1 MPEFKNITL
10 EIADRVATLVL
21 NRPYARNS
29 LNTEALSEIHRALG
43 VVEDNED
50 AGVLVLTGAGEAF
63 CAGVSLKGYSIDNRE
78 ELRQGFRE
86 VAMWWHQM
94 LHRITRLPMPVLCAV
109 NGIAVG
115 GGMGLALAS
124 DIAICNET
132 AKFYASWMANGMA
145 NDGGSSYT
153 LTKIVGFRR
162 AIELMLTNR
171 TLDAYEAQ
179 EWGIVNRV
187 YEGEKFTEMTASIG
201 QQLADGPTHLQK
213 FVKQTFHDGW
223 RRSLEECTEHECMNI
238 LEALEHPYAK
248 ERLNAFDR
256 GERTNAL
263 QVNLDQVEMKTIDS

>member
-1 MPEFKNITL
+1 MSEFKNITL
-10 EIADRVATLVL
+10 DITDGLATLTL

-29 LNTEALSEIHRALG
+29 LNIEALSEIHRALG
-43 VVEDNED
+43 MVEDD
-50 AGVLVLTGAGEAF
+50 RGAGALVLTGAGEAF
-63 CAGVSLKGYSIDNRE
+63 CAGVSLKGYNIDNRE

-94 LHRITRLPMPVLCAV
+94 LHRLTRLPMPVLCAV

-124 DIAICNET
+124 DMAICNET
-132 AKFYASWMANGMA
+132 AKFYASWMSNGMA
-145 NDGGSSYT
+145 NNGGSSYT
-153 LTKIVGFRR
+153 LTKVVGFRR
-162 AIELMLTNR
+162 AMELMLTNR

-187 YEGEKFTEMTASIG
+187 YEGEKFKRMMASIG
-201 QQLADGPTHLQK
+201 HQLAGGPTHLQA

-238 LEALEHPYAK
+238 LQALEHPYAK
-248 ERLNAFDR
+248 ERLNAFEK

-263 QVNLDQVEMKTIDS
+263 QVNLDDVKMKIIDD

>member
-1 MPEFKNITL
+1 MPEFEHITL
-10 EIADRVATLVL
+10 DITDRVATLVL

-29 LNTEALSEIHRALG
+29 LNTAALSEIHRALG
-43 VVEDNED
+43 AVEDDKN
-50 AGVLVLTGAGEAF
+50 AGALVLTGAGSAF

-124 DIAICNET
+124 DIAICNEK
-132 AKFYASWMANGMA
+132 ARFYASWMANGMA

-187 YEGEKFTEMTASIG
+187 YEGEKFAEMTASIG

-238 LEALEHPYAK
+238 LDALEHPYAK